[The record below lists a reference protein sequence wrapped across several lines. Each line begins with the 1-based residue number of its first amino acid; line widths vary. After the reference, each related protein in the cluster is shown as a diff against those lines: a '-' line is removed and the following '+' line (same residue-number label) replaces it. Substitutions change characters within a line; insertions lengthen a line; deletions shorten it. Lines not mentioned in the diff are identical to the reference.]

1 MIYTFSLKV
10 RLCRPNFTTGNN
22 SYLMLKKTLISFV
35 LLTMTC
41 SVGNLCYAVE
51 PSIQQDETDETDEK
65 EKRIEINI
73 IEIRKVPRT
82 RSVLNT
88 LSVYLCADSGH
99 LEFSFNQNIGIVE
112 IIVSGPSGTSTVNC
126 DTQDTYYVTVPVGS
140 APGFYRIDIIGP
152 EYEGT
157 GSFAI

>member
-1 MIYTFSLKV
+1 
-10 RLCRPNFTTGNN
+10 
-22 SYLMLKKTLISFV
+22 MLKKTLISFV

-51 PSIQQDETDETDEK
+51 PSIQQDETDEK

-140 APGFYRIDIIGP
+140 APGFYWIDIIGP

>member
-1 MIYTFSLKV
+1 
-10 RLCRPNFTTGNN
+10 
-22 SYLMLKKTLISFV
+22 MLKKTLISFV

-51 PSIQQDETDETDEK
+51 PSIQQDETDETDETDEK

-112 IIVSGPSGTSTVNC
+112 VIVSGPSGTSTVNC
-126 DTQDTYYVTVPVGS
+126 DTQDTYYVTVPAGS

-157 GSFAI
+157 ALFAI

>member
-1 MIYTFSLKV
+1 
-10 RLCRPNFTTGNN
+10 
-22 SYLMLKKTLISFV
+22 
-35 LLTMTC
+35 MTC

-140 APGFYRIDIIGP
+140 ASGFYRIDIIGP

-157 GSFAI
+157 GSFWL

>member
-1 MIYTFSLKV
+1 
-10 RLCRPNFTTGNN
+10 
-22 SYLMLKKTLISFV
+22 MLKKTLISFV

-51 PSIQQDETDETDEK
+51 PSIQQDENCGSDETDETDETDEK

-126 DTQDTYYVTVPVGS
+126 DTQDTYYVTMPVGS